1 MRKKST
7 MFLLVISLGL
17 LFSGAVSAQEDSGT
31 VNVTVTDENG
41 DNVTQAT
48 EGDEVNVNVV
58 AENTGDEDLEVPYV
72 IVNTEPESDLE
83 YKSDEA
89 TMEFDGTT
97 TTNDPNDPFFYF
109 VDGTGWV
116 WDIGVVTPG
125 SDLDPDEVAT
135 LIVPAIVHAGSTVTV
150 TGDFFAFLDE
160 EEDPTLLDSDSYS
173 FQAEPAPV
181 TVPTNATAVQAETVG
196 MEETGAPIA
205 PLVLGF
211 LTILG
216 GLVSSRKIR

>member
-72 IVNTEPESDLE
+72 VVNTEPESDLE
-83 YKSDEA
+83 YKSDEPLWNSTEQQLQTTQTTHSSTLWMA
-89 TMEFDGTT
+89 LDG
-97 TTNDPNDPFFYF
+97 F
-109 VDGTGWV
+109 G
-116 WDIGVVTPG
+116 
-125 SDLDPDEVAT
+125 
-135 LIVPAIVHAGSTVTV
+135 
-150 TGDFFAFLDE
+150 
-160 EEDPTLLDSDSYS
+160 
-173 FQAEPAPV
+173 
-181 TVPTNATAVQAETVG
+181 
-196 MEETGAPIA
+196 
-205 PLVLGF
+205 
-211 LTILG
+211 ILEW
-216 GLVSSRKIR
+216 